1 LLKDLSMS
9 LRGSFSCTPTD
20 LALASRAHVE
30 GRPVDALDAGD
41 RKIIGAVIRAL
52 QRLLEDDGVAPA
64 LQEDQR
70 ARVMVHDGKVLL
82 LAAVSTPSALARTD
96 DELATRP
103 GAPIY
108 RLPPLQTR
116 TRRSFAFG

>member
-1 LLKDLSMS
+1 MS
-9 LRGSFSCTPTD
+9 FSGSLSCTPSD

-30 GRPVDALDAGD
+30 GRPVDALDARD

-82 LAAVSTPSALARTD
+82 LAAVSTPSALDRAD
-96 DELATRP
+96 DEP
-103 GAPIY
+103 QDQPSAPIY
-108 RLPPLQTR
+108 RLPPLR
-116 TRRSFAFG
+116 TGRRRSFAFG